1 MVLSQIGPIRAIQ
14 ASVQIV
20 RVSFWRTL
28 ALLMILLVIAGGS
41 GVILTGLIDS
51 LIGRI
56 AVVVI
61 GTYLMT
67 GLVMARLRFVQ
78 YQLSQIVA
86 VVRPSGV

>member
-1 MVLSQIGPIRAIQ
+1 
-14 ASVQIV
+14 
-20 RVSFWRTL
+20 
-28 ALLMILLVIAGGS
+28 MILLVIAGGS